1 MESLPEETQKEM
13 KEAMKN
19 GKLDEFFEKNLE
31 KQNNWFHII
40 ERLLK
45 PNAMNAFGFSVLKD
59 EFINN

>member
-45 PNAMNAFGFSVLKD
+45 PNAMNAFGFKRR
-59 EFINN
+59 IHK

>member
-45 PNAMNAFGFSVLKD
+45 PNAMNAFGFLVLKD